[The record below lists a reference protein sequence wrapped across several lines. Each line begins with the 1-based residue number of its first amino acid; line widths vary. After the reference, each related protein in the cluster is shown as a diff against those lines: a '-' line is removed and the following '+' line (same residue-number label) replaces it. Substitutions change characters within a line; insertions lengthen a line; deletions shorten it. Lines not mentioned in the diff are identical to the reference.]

1 MAGEENALVSNFR
14 VETQGLSVELSF
26 GQGPAPLAAT
36 IYLRPRAALHSGTE
50 TVRDRLADGSFFL
63 PLRLASSDEV
73 VLVAKSQIRYLRAPT
88 PIDEDSMML
97 ERAGA
102 SARVDIELDTGEA
115 QSGELFFPLRPGQSR
130 MLDYLN
136 NEDVQFVCLGQ
147 GDKDCF
153 IGRSHMRLVRELK
166 P

>member
-1 MAGEENALVSNFR
+1 MSNFR
-14 VETQGLSVELSF
+14 VETQGLAVEVSF
-26 GQGPAPLAAT
+26 GRGPTPLAAT
-36 IYLRPRAALHSGTE
+36 IFLRPRAALHSGTE
-50 TVRDRLADGSFFL
+50 TVRDRLADSSFFL

-73 VLVAKSQIRYLRAPT
+73 VIIAKPQIRYLRAPT

-102 SARVDIELDTGEA
+102 SARVDVELDTGEG
-115 QSGELFFPLRPGQSR
+115 QSGELFYPLRPGQSR

-136 NEDVQFVCLGQ
+136 NEDLQFVCLGQ
-147 GDKDCF
+147 GDRDCF
-153 IGRSHMRLVRELK
+153 IGRSHIRLVRELK